1 MTTATSRGKRLPQF
15 TRLKSDHITEG
26 GQELTQGRDL
36 AAGTKT
42 EVMEA
47 CSPWL
52 AQPLSYTI
60 QDHLPRVGTAY
71 RKLGLL
77 PSIINQENVKSA
89 KFNQGLSQ
97 VWFPHLR

>member
-15 TRLKSDHITEG
+15 TRLKSDHATEG
-26 GQELTQGRDL
+26 SQDLTQGGDL
-36 AAGTKT
+36 

-60 QDHLPRVGTAY
+60 QDHLPRAGTAY

-97 VWFPHLR
+97 LWFPHLR